1 MINQEGTIICQ
12 GKFATLFAVLLA
24 TACAALTP
32 TTAHAQCVAT
42 TIGSTT
48 GTPWGTRESIFFD
61 PMPTNREQSVGS
73 LIPSG
78 VAGRIVFTTSS
89 STSDGTF
96 AWHQEGNSGGVP
108 FVSDL
113 SGTYS
118 VDSATCT
125 GTMTRFDGVKIFFVI
140 VQSATEIDF
149 SYLTSQNP
157 RAEGQRVGQGVM
169 KKQ

>member
-1 MINQEGTIICQ
+1 MTYQ

-24 TACAALTP
+24 TAWAALMP
-32 TTAHAQCVAT
+32 NPAQACNAT

-48 GTPWGTRESIFFD
+48 TGTAWGTRESILFD
-61 PMPTNREQSVGS
+61 PMPTNRQQSGSS

-78 VAGRIVFTTSS
+78 VAGRIVFTANSLTSL
-89 STSDGTF
+89 DGTF
-96 AWHQEGNSGGVP
+96 AWHQEGNSGSAP

-125 GTMTRFDGVKIFFVI
+125 GTMTRIDGVEIFFVI
-140 VQSATEIDF
+140 VQNATEIDF
-149 SYLTSQNP
+149 SYVTSQNP
-157 RAEGQRVGQGVM
+157 RTEGQRVGQGVM

>member
-1 MINQEGTIICQ
+1 MTYQR
-12 GKFATLFAVLLA
+12 KFVTLFTVLLA
-24 TACAALTP
+24 TACTALTP
-32 TTAHAQCVAT
+32 TPAHAQCDAT
-42 TIGSTT
+42 TIGTTT

-61 PMPTNREQSVGS
+61 STPTNREQSAGS

-78 VAGRIVFTTSS
+78 VAGRIVFTANS
-89 STSDGTF
+89 STSSDGTF

-118 VDSATCT
+118 VDAATCT
-125 GTMTRFDGVKIFFVI
+125 GTMTRIDGVKIFFVI

-157 RAEGQRVGQGVM
+157 RTEGQRVGQGVM

>member
-1 MINQEGTIICQ
+1 MTYQE
-12 GKFATLFAVLLA
+12 KFATLFAVLLA
-24 TACAALTP
+24 TACAALLPTP
-32 TTAHAQCVAT
+32 AQACNAT

-48 GTPWGTRESIFFD
+48 GTAWGTRESILFD
-61 PMPTNREQSVGS
+61 PMPTNREQSGSS

-78 VAGRIVFTTSS
+78 VAGRILFTANSLTS
-89 STSDGTF
+89 SDGTF
-96 AWHQEGNSGGVP
+96 AWHQEGNSGSAP

-125 GTMTRFDGVKIFFVI
+125 GTMARVDGVKIFFVI
-140 VQSATEIDF
+140 VQNATEIDF
-149 SYLTSQNP
+149 SYVTSQNP
-157 RAEGQRVGQGVM
+157 RTEGQRVGQGVM